1 MFKISQKSKKKETS
15 KNTDPRVTSGNSE
28 PINHNNSH
36 LTVAINNKTGAAL
49 NFIFKR
55 APNLIPQVISVA
67 KTITPNLPKKSDK
80 NKRTVDNSSINNLS
94 SPASNDS
101 PFLNSPATFTPS
113 QKRGSKSLNGDFE
126 NRPDHQ
132 RRPSE
137 PTAVLGL
144 NKQTLHSDF
153 SSNNKDVSIYGA
165 VPSSRKKDIGL
176 YGAVPAI
183 NVHHVDINNGLRIN
197 RSASISNVPII
208 KEGYLNK
215 KIDFDVKS
223 ISSSRGWKAY
233 RVILRG
239 SKLYFYRP
247 PSEAVLKTFFPNN
260 KDMGKD
266 IISTL
271 SPINERG
278 MPLNPLNFDTSA
290 SKLIFESN
298 DKFSPPLISKYYY
311 GEICYEVDR
320 TVAMRF
326 KKHVCLLIFED
337 NVVICKRKW
346 VRYTSANLRPIIDAM
361 GFGGNHSST
370 NVTSPNINSDSGGQ
384 DWDTRSI
391 SSTRGIPEND
401 GSSINKGKGYYT
413 KWKLDACY
421 SIHSVDVVPDPNLP
435 TGHSPYITPSSQ
447 PPFTANRNDDTSSLR
462 SVSSSVSVIANV
474 SSTSGVILYLNIVDN
489 GEKDS
494 YRVFVASN
502 NDVRSLWIAK
512 LWDAKKANLRKLM
525 KLSDKQS
532 RGLNSDLDNNGLI
545 TAYNTRG
552 GLNSPQDSTG
562 IGDEKSEATTVT
574 PRRRAYWSAERHPE
588 LIIKESNS
596 VKQSLDNN
604 SLSSPSSPEIETS
617 SQSEIKSSVKIEST
631 SQTLIRGGSIDS
643 LIHELIF
650 ETQKGTEENDEF
662 LHAFLLTYPLFAE
675 TTHVFRELKRW
686 ASAFENDDEQTK
698 KNKICERLMT
708 ILTTWCQNYGRDLA
722 RDDIR
727 NAMLE
732 LVDEAFAN
740 NPSNAEEIKKLIQDS
755 RANVLN
761 VDINEEEMT
770 VNETLCHSVPA
781 PLSLDLSNLLVTGL
795 TPALFLKMV
804 PEELAQQIYLYH
816 FLEFYKTNPMKDLRI
831 FSPSKKSSGVTT
843 ERNRRPLILT
853 HWIQTGIACKML
865 GDMPGW
871 MAVASAICSPGIVR
885 LKETWR
891 RVNERWKDV
900 VVNEWIPLL
909 LSFGGIDGEADIEN
923 ANSLLLVIQDKKEKS
938 KTKPIPYFG
947 FITIAL
953 DRVNSTIPSVIDRS
967 TNDQSRTGSRNNSIS
982 GSSIINFEKY
992 RKMYDTI
999 IYSLNQWE
1007 QAESYIKFDEN
1018 SCPFTPSSPLQ
1029 KYFHQL
1035 NSVPTSSTLDVWQL
1049 FDSSLICEPRLHGQY
1064 LEHHARQHKSH
1075 SAYVPLV
1082 FTEVIPS
1089 SRLFEKNAVLSA
1101 SGTLGKKTSNSSL
1114 NIGSDN
1120 NSLVSMASP
1129 TRQSFSSSYVNADT
1143 YPTSPINKTQF
1154 TNNSPAHQIYGGVR
1168 QRTISFPPSKIGPI
1182 TSTTWNTGLDLFTR
1196 NWLGGLAQHRG
1207 SYTVLLK
1214 CMKDIAG
1221 VGEMLMFVKDGELV
1235 FKSVRDATGSR
1246 PASLVESGTTSK
1258 RNSIHG
1264 ITHPQQNSPRT
1275 SLCTYGEHDS
1285 LMVVVKAGTLERL
1298 VDVLING
1305 VASFS
1310 TSVVDDN
1317 GEPPLTIGKQG
1328 QLGIN
1333 SAEYLATF
1341 FSTYRSFCSPNVLF
1355 EILRK
1360 HFANAKK
1367 NSKKSVESTASV
1379 TFGNENETKQDGT
1392 SYDWNQVITIQS
1404 KVLKVFQYWVD
1415 EFFYDFLD
1423 DLTLRN
1429 RLSHILNDAK
1439 SEIEELTGNSD
1450 NEQLLSH
1457 AKETKETIINLKRSI
1472 MVKSLE
1478 PANDAQNEKMSS
1490 LIDKVINDP
1499 SSLPSSRNNNITK
1512 DVEIHTPSSD
1522 AQDVSDLLDSI
1533 DLTVIGLFEA
1543 VTPQDWVLAFEIL
1556 ETQSINV
1563 LGWYPKK
1570 QSSTSDEEIHITDIF
1585 TVLQQTERTGNS
1597 KRSVLSSL
1605 PRSIQ
1610 ALCRVHSAIRK
1621 WAIQEIV
1628 STTIDLERRVNRINI
1643 FLDMILLSRKRM
1655 AKLDIY
1661 PKDEIAKPESEAK
1674 RGVPSLVES
1683 AIVSA
1688 LISPES
1694 RLFAKAWNE
1703 ISITRDGGL
1712 ESLESLL
1719 QSGSTKRHLTIH
1731 VQHNLALV
1739 PCIGW
1744 LFERMLEI
1752 CCNVPDISFDTEKLI
1767 NYDKRRYLYNLTQI
1781 FVRLQRELSERAQD
1795 RTPVIDFSD
1804 LISISQKS
1812 NAKTHFRFLK
1822 EVASREN
1829 NMIRVSNA
1837 PPKQP
1842 KLQRPFY
1849 KLIAEQQEKV
1859 KRDQKEKERLAKDI
1873 RETQNKLQKKQNEQA
1888 KLLEKQTRIQQRPRN
1903 KSRVE
1908 SFIKHAVRPF
1918 SMVLANTWQSTIH
1931 SGNTSSSLKA
1941 QNANPKPTLVI
1952 NLINSMTSVDYD
1964 AMFDFVFRVESEEGG
1979 QYLFQALDYDNMN
1992 EWIRVINDAAKEGA
2006 EKRRTIFQSEQAIE
2020 PKEEVVPEETKTR
2033 SSVYGKELFTLMAD
2047 GKVPLLVEKC
2057 IAEIEKRGLE
2067 EVGIYRVPG
2076 IAGSVNKLRATFNTN
2091 AEAVNLNEEEYRD
2104 INVIAGAL
2112 KLFFRSLPE
2121 PLTTFELYD
2130 EFIQAA

>member
-1 MFKISQKSKKKETS
+1 MFKISQKSKKKES

-28 PINHNNSH
+28 PINNNNNQ

-55 APNLIPQVISVA
+55 APNLIPQVIGVA
-67 KTITPNLPKKSDK
+67 KTITPNLQKKSDK
-80 NKRTVDNSSINNLS
+80 TKRNVDNSIINNPS

-101 PFLNSPATFTPS
+101 SLLTSPASFSPS
-113 QKRGSKSLNGDFE
+113 QKRGSKSLNGDFG

-144 NKQTLHSDF
+144 NKQSLHSDF
-153 SSNNKDVSIYGA
+153 PSNNKDISIYGA
-165 VPSSRKKDIGL
+165 VPSSRKKDTGL

-197 RSASISNVPII
+197 RSASISSVPII

-223 ISSSRGWKAY
+223 ISSSCGWKAY

-266 IISTL
+266 MISTL

-278 MPLNPLNFDTSA
+278 MPLNNPLNFDTSA
-290 SKLIFESN
+290 SKLIFEGN

-370 NVTSPNINSDSGGQ
+370 NVTSPTINSDSGGQ

-391 SSTRGIPEND
+391 SSTRGITENEA
-401 GSSINKGKGYYT
+401 SSINKGKGYYT

-462 SVSSSVSVIANV
+462 SVSSSVSIIANV

-532 RGLNSDLDNNGLI
+532 RGLHDFDNNGLA
-545 TAYNTRG
+545 TAQYNIRG
-552 GLNSPQDSTG
+552 INSPQDSTG
-562 IGDEKSEATTVT
+562 FGDEKSEGTTVT
-574 PRRRAYWSAERHPE
+574 PRRRAYWGTERHPE
-588 LIIKESNS
+588 LIIKETNS
-596 VKQSLDNN
+596 
-604 SLSSPSSPEIETS
+604 
-617 SQSEIKSSVKIEST
+617 IEST
-631 SQTLIRGGSIDS
+631 SQTLIRGGSISS
-643 LIHELIF
+643 LIHELVF

-675 TTHVFRELKRW
+675 TTHIFRELKRC
-686 ASAFENDDEQTK
+686 ASMQSAFENDEQNKT
-698 KNKICERLMT
+698 NKISERIMI
-708 ILTTWCQNYGRDLA
+708 ILTIWCQNYGRDLA

-740 NPSNAEEIKKLIQDS
+740 NPSDAEEIKKLIQDS

-761 VDINEEEMT
+761 IDNNEEEMT
-770 VNETLCHSVPA
+770 VKETLCHPVPA

-804 PEELAQQIYLYH
+804 PDELAQQIYLYH
-816 FLEFYKTNPMKDLRI
+816 FLELYKTKPMNDLRI
-831 FSPSKKSSGVTT
+831 FSPSKNRQESLPKESPLNSTPTAPHFITRLIYHHILIATQQAGYIS
-843 ERNRRPLILT
+843 RRPLILT

-865 GDMPGW
+865 GDMAGW

-909 LSFGGIDGEADIEN
+909 LTYGGIDGEADIEN
-923 ANSLLLVIQDKKEKS
+923 VNSLLLVIQDKKEKS

-953 DRVNSTIPSVIDRS
+953 DRLNSTIPSVIDRS

-1129 TRQSFSSSYVNADT
+1129 TRQSFSSSYVNSDT
-1143 YPTSPINKTQF
+1143 YPTSPINKTQS
-1154 TNNSPAHQIYGGVR
+1154 TNNSPAHQTYGGVR

-1258 RNSIHG
+1258 RNSVHG

-1275 SLCTYGEHDS
+1275 SLCTNGEHDS

-1341 FSTYRSFCSPNVLF
+1341 FSTYRSFCSPHVLF

-1367 NSKKSVESTASV
+1367 NSKKSVESTTSV
-1379 TFGNENETKQDGT
+1379 TFDNENETKQDVA
-1392 SYDWNQVITIQS
+1392 SYDWNQVIKIQS
-1404 KVLKVFQYWVD
+1404 KVLKVFHYWVE

-1429 RLSHILNDAK
+1429 RFTHFLNDAK
-1439 SEIEELTGNSD
+1439 LEIEELIGSLD
-1450 NEQLLSH
+1450 DEQLLSH
-1457 AKETKETIINLKRSI
+1457 TEEAKDSIINLKRQVMI
-1472 MVKSLE
+1472 KSLE
-1478 PANDAQNEKMSS
+1478 PANDEQNEKMSS

-1499 SSLPSSRNNNITK
+1499 SSLPSSKSNNITK
-1512 DVEIHTPSSD
+1512 DVEIFSPSSD
-1522 AQDVSDLLDSI
+1522 VQDVSDLLDSI

-1570 QSSTSDEEIHITDIF
+1570 QPSTSDEEIHITDIF

-1610 ALCRVHSAIRK
+1610 ALCRVHNAIRK

-1674 RGVPSLVES
+1674 RGVPSFVES

-1712 ESLESLL
+1712 DSLESLL
-1719 QSGSTKRHLTIH
+1719 QNGSTKRHLTIH

-1767 NYDKRRYLYNLTQI
+1767 NYDKRRYVYNLTQI

-1795 RTPVIDFSD
+1795 RKPVIDFGD
-1804 LISISQKS
+1804 LISSNQKS
-1812 NAKTHFRFLK
+1812 SAKTHFRFLK
-1822 EVASREN
+1822 EIASREN
-1829 NMIRVSNA
+1829 NMIRASNA
-1837 PPKQP
+1837 PPKLP
-1842 KLQRPFY
+1842 KLQRPVY

-1859 KRDQKEKERLAKDI
+1859 KRDQKEKE
-1873 RETQNKLQKKQNEQA
+1873 
-1888 KLLEKQTRIQQRPRN
+1888 
-1903 KSRVE
+1903 
-1908 SFIKHAVRPF
+1908 
-1918 SMVLANTWQSTIH
+1918 
-1931 SGNTSSSLKA
+1931 
-1941 QNANPKPTLVI
+1941 
-1952 NLINSMTSVDYD
+1952 
-1964 AMFDFVFRVESEEGG
+1964 
-1979 QYLFQALDYDNMN
+1979 
-1992 EWIRVINDAAKEGA
+1992 
-2006 EKRRTIFQSEQAIE
+2006 
-2020 PKEEVVPEETKTR
+2020 
-2033 SSVYGKELFTLMAD
+2033 
-2047 GKVPLLVEKC
+2047 
-2057 IAEIEKRGLE
+2057 
-2067 EVGIYRVPG
+2067 
-2076 IAGSVNKLRATFNTN
+2076 
-2091 AEAVNLNEEEYRD
+2091 
-2104 INVIAGAL
+2104 
-2112 KLFFRSLPE
+2112 
-2121 PLTTFELYD
+2121 
-2130 EFIQAA
+2130 